1 MASEYDSN
9 QIFISHGT
17 KYSIDNELHSMLS
30 WCMKG
35 KQQHN
40 ATEREGDRGNLS
52 IDPDHVSTFSE
63 GRPMKQRNEIP
74 TALLQVTMCF
84 PNVHHNRN
92 PSSRS

>member
-1 MASEYDSN
+1 MASEYDN

-40 ATEREGDRGNLS
+40 ATEGEGGGGNPS
-52 IDPDHVSTFSE
+52 IDPDHV
-63 GRPMKQRNEIP
+63 
-74 TALLQVTMCF
+74 LLSVRAVQ
-84 PNVHHNRN
+84 
-92 PSSRS
+92 